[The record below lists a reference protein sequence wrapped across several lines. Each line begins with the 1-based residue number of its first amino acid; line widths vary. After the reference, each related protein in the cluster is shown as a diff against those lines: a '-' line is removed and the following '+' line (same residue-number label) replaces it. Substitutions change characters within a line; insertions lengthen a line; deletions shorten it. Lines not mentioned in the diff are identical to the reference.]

1 MYNTP
6 KKIEYEIEDISKD
19 RERPAK
25 SNQLPNI
32 GISMIIEPILI
43 KAAKPTLVDPITCN
57 FAENIEEIVR
67 GIIVKPNICKLN
79 IPSEYWEKNWF
90 TNIGDKKKMQIEIT
104 TDKIKR

>member
-57 FAENIEEIVR
+57 FAENIEANSVHGSDAPETAAQEIAYWFADTEIV
-67 GIIVKPNICKLN
+67 G
-79 IPSEYWEKNWF
+79 
-90 TNIGDKKKMQIEIT
+90 
-104 TDKIKR
+104 